1 MKRENGQKPI
11 ALLVIVLAALLALSG
26 AALAGAIIRSRAA
39 QPPVSPTAAVD
50 NVITPEKLASVSA
63 QPVQAAALSGRTV
76 HAAQTA
82 DAKAL
87 TQPVLTGAVAS
98 AEGGNVTLKLYRGH
112 TEDTIP
118 FQVGNM
124 FPGDTESKQYRLEV
138 SYKGGVTVHFRADVR
153 PRYEKLAEVLMCR
166 VSLNGTQL
174 YDGLMRDMP
183 ESLSRALPRSRGTTV
198 SLDYDITVYLDTS
211 VGNEYM
217 GKGLYADFRW
227 WVDENSSGPNEPSKP
242 GGLIAPKTGDGGGI
256 FLWASLAGLSLFLL
270 LLLLFL
276 SKRQKEGDYEQR

>member
-26 AALAGAIIRSRAA
+26 AALAGAILRSRAA

-50 NVITPEKLASVSA
+50 NVITPKKLAPVSG
-63 QPVQAAALSGRTV
+63 QPVQAAALSYRTLR
-76 HAAQTA
+76 AAQPA

-98 AEGGNVTLKLYRGH
+98 AEGGNVTLGLYRGH
-112 TEDTIP
+112 AEDTIP
-118 FQVGNM
+118 FQVVNM
-124 FPGDTESKQYRLEV
+124 FPGDTESKQYHLEV
-138 SYKGGVTVHFRADVR
+138 SYKGSVTVHFRADVR
-153 PRYEKLAEVLMCR
+153 AGYEKLAEVLKCK
-166 VSLNGTQL
+166 VSLNGVQL

-183 ESLSRALPRSRGTTV
+183 ESLSRALPRSRGTTA

-217 GKGLYADFRW
+217 GKELYADFRW
-227 WVDENSSGPNEPSKP
+227 WVDENNSGSNDPSKP
-242 GGLIAPKTGDGGGI
+242 GGLIAPKTGDEGGI
-256 FLWASLAGLSLFLL
+256 FLWASLAGLPLFLL

-276 SKRQKEGDYEQR
+276 SKRQMEGRL

>member
-11 ALLVIVLAALLALSG
+11 ALLVIVLAALLVLSG

-39 QPPVSPTAAVD
+39 QPPVSPAAAVD
-50 NVITPEKLASVSA
+50 NVITPKKLASASG

-98 AEGGNVTLKLYRGH
+98 AEGGNVTLGLYRGH
-112 TEDTIP
+112 AEDTTP
-118 FQVGNM
+118 LQVVNM

-153 PRYEKLAEVLMCR
+153 PGYEKLAEVLMCR
-166 VSLNGTQL
+166 VSLNGAQL

-183 ESLSRALPRSRGTTV
+183 ESLSRALPRSRGTTA

-217 GKGLYADFRW
+217 GKELYADFRW
-227 WVDENSSGPNEPSKP
+227 WVDENSSGPNDPSKP
-242 GGLIAPKTGDGGGI
+242 GGLIPPKTGDEGGI

-276 SKRQKEGDYEQR
+276 SKRQKEGRL

>member
-11 ALLVIVLAALLALSG
+11 ALLVIVLAALLVLSG
-26 AALAGAIIRSRAA
+26 AALAGAIIHSRAA

-63 QPVQAAALSGRTV
+63 QPVRAAALSGRTV

-98 AEGGNVTLKLYRGH
+98 AEGGNVTLGLYRGH
-112 TEDTIP
+112 AEDTTP
-118 FQVGNM
+118 LQVVNM

-153 PRYEKLAEVLMCR
+153 PGYEKLAEVLMCR
-166 VSLNGTQL
+166 VSLNGAQL

-183 ESLSRALPRSRGTTV
+183 ESLSRALPRSRGTTA

-217 GKGLYADFRW
+217 GKELYADFRW
-227 WVDENSSGPNEPSKP
+227 WVDENSSGPNDPSKP
-242 GGLIAPKTGDGGGI
+242 GGLIPPKTGDEGGI

-276 SKRQKEGDYEQR
+276 SKRQKEGRL

>member
-1 MKRENGQKPI
+1 MKRENGQKLI
-11 ALLVIVLAALLALSG
+11 ALLVIVLAALLVLSG

-39 QPPVSPTAAVD
+39 QPPVSPAAAVD
-50 NVITPEKLASVSA
+50 NVITPKKLASASG

-98 AEGGNVTLKLYRGH
+98 AEGGNVTLGLYRGH
-112 TEDTIP
+112 AEDTTP
-118 FQVGNM
+118 LQVVNM

-153 PRYEKLAEVLMCR
+153 PGYEKLAEVLMCR
-166 VSLNGTQL
+166 VSLNGAQL

-183 ESLSRALPRSRGTTV
+183 ESLSRALPRSRGTTA

-217 GKGLYADFRW
+217 GKELYADFRW
-227 WVDENSSGPNEPSKP
+227 WVDENSSGPNDPSKP
-242 GGLIAPKTGDGGGI
+242 GGLIPPKTGDEGGI

-276 SKRQKEGDYEQR
+276 SKRQKEGRL